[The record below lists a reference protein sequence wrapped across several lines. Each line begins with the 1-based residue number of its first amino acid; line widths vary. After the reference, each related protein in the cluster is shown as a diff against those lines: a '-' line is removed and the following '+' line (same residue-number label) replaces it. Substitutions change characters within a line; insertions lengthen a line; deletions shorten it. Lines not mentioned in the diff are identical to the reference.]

1 VAQPLGRDVLDV
13 IGEAGFGKAGHRRG
27 NGELAGGRRRRTR
40 RAALRAETRDEREWK
55 EVGIVGSRGFYTRL
69 LREAVV
75 SLVSK
80 WLVSCRVGPACFHY
94 FQDLKS
100 SYFS

>member
-40 RAALRAETRDEREWK
+40 RAALLRAETRDERELK

-94 FQDLKS
+94 LKS